1 MKVYQVFH
9 QLMKLHSKEI
19 LNFALFDLSNV
30 SFIVPPEKP
39 SLQKDN
45 IFNGLVPNHLSL
57 LRFNVS
63 SFCITVSVNPRLS
76 NQLNSSEKN
85 TDLSKHCLHTFSST
99 ACKIYYNVAM
109 AYHTRSSQTD
119 LLCMHSIQ
127 RQVCAVR
134 LPTLKNECQ
143 PSCIAHRNQ
152 YSGHFSGREIQ
163 VFISNPCIFI
173 MSAWLERSMY
183 CCMCLFIN

>member
-1 MKVYQVFH
+1 MKLIDTNPKGQKVKVYQVFH

-45 IFNGLVPNHLSL
+45 IFNGLMPNHLSL

-63 SFCITVSVNPRLS
+63 SLCITVSVNPRLS

-85 TDLSKHCLHTFSST
+85 TDLSNHCLHTFSST

-109 AYHTRSSQTD
+109 AYHTRSSQRT
-119 LLCMHSIQ
+119 CS
-127 RQVCAVR
+127 VCIRFNARYV
-134 LPTLKNECQ
+134 Q
-143 PSCIAHRNQ
+143 
-152 YSGHFSGREIQ
+152 F
-163 VFISNPCIFI
+163 VFQ
-173 MSAWLERSMY
+173 L
-183 CCMCLFIN
+183 